1 MPARAGLES
10 SFHLL
15 KRRGVS
21 VANGVNEAEMAA
33 GPGPSEPAPASY
45 EAAVAELD
53 RLVAAMETGQMPLE
67 RLLAS
72 YRRGAQLLAFCRE
85 RLQAVDEQVRVLE
98 DGQLRPWS
106 PE

>member
-1 MPARAGLES
+1 MGVGGDSGAIGGGSAADPGL
-10 SFHLL
+10 
-15 KRRGVS
+15 
-21 VANGVNEAEMAA
+21 
-33 GPGPSEPAPASY
+33 PDPAPASY

-67 RLLAS
+67 RLLES

-106 PE
+106 AP

>member
-1 MPARAGLES
+1 MSGE
-10 SFHLL
+10 
-15 KRRGVS
+15 G
-21 VANGVNEAEMAA
+21 GVNERGSAV
-33 GPGPSEPAPASY
+33 GPALPDPVPSSY

-67 RLLAS
+67 RLLES
-72 YRRGAQLLAFCRE
+72 YRRGAQLLAFCRD

-106 PE
+106 AS

>member
-1 MPARAGLES
+1 MSGADGLNATVAAPES
-10 SFHLL
+10 
-15 KRRGVS
+15 V
-21 VANGVNEAEMAA
+21 
-33 GPGPSEPAPASY
+33 PPEPTPASY

-67 RLLAS
+67 RLLES
-72 YRRGAQLLAFCRE
+72 YRRGAHLLAYCRE
-85 RLQAVDEQVRVLE
+85 RLQAVEEQVRVLE